1 MWDGKPTR
9 AMSKILVV
17 EDDRDLRA
25 LLADEIGND
34 VDVLFAESG
43 SQGIAMIGELPDLA
57 AVVSDLRLGAGP
69 DGFEVLRAA
78 ATRHPTCSRVLVTG
92 DRIITLDHETSPL
105 VEVVF
110 RKPWVPGTLRSY
122 LTERLR

>member
-1 MWDGKPTR
+1 
-9 AMSKILVV
+9 MSKILVV

-43 SQGIAMIGELPDLA
+43 SEGIAMISELPDLA

-69 DGFEVLRAA
+69 DGLR
-78 ATRHPTCSRVLVTG
+78 R
-92 DRIITLDHETSPL
+92 
-105 VEVVF
+105 
-110 RKPWVPGTLRSY
+110 
-122 LTERLR
+122 